1 MTKTYSLEM
10 AFMAIGIILISG
22 AIIIKFEQWRNRPKP
37 SSRIKQLPQNI
48 QNDPLAAHIPDS
60 LKNDPVLKKVL
71 VEISEKPL
79 AATATALTVGMLLS
93 REYFD

>member
-1 MTKTYSLEM
+1 MKTYSLEM
-10 AFMAIGIILISG
+10 AFLAIGIILISG
-22 AIIIKFEQWRNRPKP
+22 ALLIKFESWRTRPKP
-37 SSRIKQLPQNI
+37 KTGSKQLPQNI
-48 QNDPLAAHIPDS
+48 ENDLLAAHIPDN
-60 LKNDPVLKKVL
+60 LKEDPVLKKIL